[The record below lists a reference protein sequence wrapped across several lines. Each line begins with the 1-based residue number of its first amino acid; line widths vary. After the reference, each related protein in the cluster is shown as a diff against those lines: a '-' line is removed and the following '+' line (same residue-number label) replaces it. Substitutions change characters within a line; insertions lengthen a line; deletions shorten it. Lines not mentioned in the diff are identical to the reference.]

1 MSAWVACATVAAT
14 SLPVL
19 AITPGDV
26 IITEIMYNPNS
37 NEKVPVITEWLEIY
51 NTTAQQI
58 DLTGWYTADEDGR
71 SGDFESFI
79 LPAHGIAVVIPRGTA
94 NKPLTK
100 ADFTAAWGTPAA
112 QLIQPTITNDMSGAR
127 PSSPGTQSSQGGI
140 VGSGLSNSPSNDG
153 NDMNDLVNTPLGGC
167 NYAQPYC
174 VDPDTVDSEVLLLM
188 DDAGQLIDKVNF
200 DDTGPWPT
208 DPGGPSIYLK
218 AGFLSAT
225 SNDSGSSWGQSFS
238 GTDRAWTNTATGV
251 FSGPDVGSPGEIKGV
266 TVGNQAP
273 SAVSHSTFTTAG
285 GSVDITLTATDDGA
299 DPLSFIIDSLPDDGT
314 LTDVNNGNTVL
325 NTIPYTLAGNSA
337 VVRYT
342 NNGTCGFGHFI
353 FYVSDGDLTSDAG
366 SISLIVQCGQVV
378 ITEIMYNPASAEPSP
393 AISEWIEIYNTTDSF
408 INLAGWYLRDVANRS
423 GMFMQNTMLPPG
435 GVAVVIP
442 RGSANQVITPAD
454 FTAAWGV
461 PARQIIQ
468 PSAVDDASNGALVG
482 GNLGNNPAGG
492 ELVQIVDS
500 TGRVHDVA
508 DYDNSFPWPSSN
520 GMSSI
525 YVTPGNYDAGSNDE
539 PAAWALSIPCTDG
552 AQDNVLTRIFNGMPD
567 YGSPGWLQGISFG
580 NRPPSGQVRSYG
592 VIKNHSQLIN
602 LAVCDD
608 GVAGPTYVT
617 ILTLPTFG
625 LLRDPNNGGEVI
637 DAGDLPYRLG
647 GEAGTSNAVVYTPMQ
662 DYVSTPVL
670 NPDGGTN
677 NDAFEYRV
685 ADGEGLTQNTPT
697 TAIVVVQE
705 GALVITEIMYD
716 PSDRPT
722 TMDSNAD
729 NDWEWLEVTNIS
741 DSTVLLDSLVDVNLN
756 GAQQW
761 NLYGTA
767 LPAHSTRVMLAS
779 DNFSRTIH
787 EFLAEWSC
795 AGVTSGELI
804 LIDLANG
811 ALKPGFDNGGD
822 TLYLLS
828 DDGFGGYV
836 LQDRVRYDNG
846 AGGWPRSSN
855 SASIYLK
862 AGKFNAADNEDPANW
877 RLSVPGVA
885 EACATPDAVENPG
898 DPQYADSDVGSPG
911 VLATPPVGC
920 DAPPAIVSAVSR
932 KVHGERGAFDV
943 DILPGTSTEPRIGGS
958 TQVVVVFDRLI
969 AAADGSLNVGS
980 EVVVSSGIVAT
991 AAITGDTLTI
1001 DMSGAT
1007 NLSCLRVTLSGIACN
1022 DPSPAQP
1029 SGVMASTRLQV
1040 RQIYA
1045 DVNNDGQ
1052 VASGDITQVKAVS
1065 GQAANSANFR
1075 RDVNA
1080 DGQVASGDIT
1090 VTKSRSGNQ
1099 AEACQ

>member
-1 MSAWVACATVAAT
+1 MSAWVACATVAVT

-19 AITPGDV
+19 AVTPGDV
-26 IITEIMYNPNS
+26 IITEIMYNPAS
-37 NEKVPVITEWLEIY
+37 NEESPVITEWVEIC
-51 NTTAQQI
+51 NTSPGPI
-58 DLTGWYTADEDGR
+58 DLTNWYVADEDGR
-71 SGDFESFI
+71 SGDFEAFS
-79 LPAHGIAVVIPRGTA
+79 LPAGGIAVIIPRGSG
-94 NKPLTK
+94 TK
-100 ADFTAAWGTPAA
+100 LLCKTDFTAAWGIAGSKLVQVTAQNDRSGNRPANSA
-112 QLIQPTITNDMSGAR
+112 QGLV
-127 PSSPGTQSSQGGI
+127 
-140 VGSGLSNSPSNDG
+140 VGSNLANGATNNGDPSD
-153 NDMNDLVNTPLGGC
+153 DLVNTPFGAPSCPYGQAACDTSSGLDNEVILLVDSSHQVIDQV
-167 NYAQPYC
+167 NYA
-174 VDPDTVDSEVLLLM
+174 
-188 DDAGQLIDKVNF
+188 AGF
-200 DDTGPWPT
+200 GWPSSSN
-208 DPGGPSIYLK
+208 GRSIYL
-218 AGFLSAT
+218 LLHSLNAT
-225 SNDSGSSWGQSFS
+225 ANDSGSNWSLSS
-238 GTDRAWTNTATGV
+238 AGTDRARGNMITAIFDGEDT
-251 FSGPDVGSPGEIKGV
+251 GSPGEIQGV
-266 TVGNQAP
+266 TTGNQAP
-273 SAVSHSTFTTAG
+273 FTATQSTFTTVG
-285 GSVDITLTATDDGA
+285 GSVDITLTATDDGVG
-299 DPLSFIIDSLPDDGT
+299 PLSFIIDALPDEGT
-314 LTDVNNGNTVL
+314 LTDVNNGNVV
-325 NTIPYTLAGNSA
+325 IGAAPYTLPANSA

-342 NNGTCGFGHFI
+342 NNSICGDDSFTFKA
-353 FYVSDGDLTSDAG
+353 SDGDLTSEAG
-366 SISLIVQCGQVV
+366 TVRILIQCGQVI
-378 ITEIMYNPASAEPSP
+378 ITEIMYNPASTENNP
-393 AISEWIEIYNTTDSF
+393 AISEWIEIYNASGTA
-408 INLAGWYLRDVANRS
+408 INLTGWYLRDVSARS
-423 GMFMQNTMLPPG
+423 GDFPSFTLARG
-435 GVAVVIP
+435 EVAVVIP
-442 RGSANQVITPAD
+442 HGSDTQVVTLTD

-461 PARQIIQ
+461 PATNLIQ
-468 PSAVDDASNGALVG
+468 PTAANDATNGALVG

-492 ELVQIVDS
+492 EFVQIVDS

-525 YVTPGNYDAGSNDE
+525 YITPGNYDAGSNDE

-592 VIKNHSQLIN
+592 VIKNHSQLIK

-617 ILTLPTFG
+617 ILALPTFG

-647 GEAGTSNAVVYTPMQ
+647 GEAGTSSAVVYTPMQ

-670 NPDGGTN
+670 SPDGGTN

-685 ADGEGLTQNTPT
+685 TDGEGLTQNTPT

-741 DSTVLLDSLVDVNLN
+741 DSTVFLDSLVDVNLN

-767 LPAHSTRVMLAS
+767 VPAHSTRVMLAS
-779 DNFSRTIH
+779 ENFSRTIH

-862 AGKFNAADNEDPANW
+862 AGTFNAADNEDPANW

-932 KVHGERGAFDV
+932 KVHGERGAFDI

-958 TQVVVVFDRLI
+958 TQVVVVFDRLV

-1001 DMSGAT
+1001 NMSGAT
-1007 NLSCLRVTLSGIACN
+1007 NLSCLRVTLSGIACD
-1022 DPSPAQP
+1022 DPSPARP
-1029 SGVMASTRLQV
+1029 SGVMAPARLQV